1 MEFIKYTEDYLALL
15 LLQGQITCDIYKAV
29 KEKICQ

>member
-15 LLQGQITCDIYKAV
+15 LLQGQITSDIYKEV
-29 KEKICQ
+29 KKKICQ